1 MSLLGISAEAGESGS
16 VVRLSGEADL
26 SDVGQLGDALS
37 ALISSGARHLTVDLS
52 GLRFADS
59 AAIGTLVEAH
69 LALKRQG
76 GTLELAEL
84 QPEVARTLSLL
95 GVDQVIPVRPQAD
108 PVPAEAGTGSSLPDA
123 YRSTRPVR
131 RNAAGQVGADLP
143 RTGDEFTC
151 LEVPGRI
158 DRQGVDVQAEQFQN
172 AAQRRTAGPQP
183 GHPGS
188 DYGGTTFHFLD
199 ASPAEAL
206 SQARDAAGGQDVR
219 LGGGPSVVRDF
230 LAGGLVDHMHV
241 VQVPIVLGR
250 GVRLWD
256 GLESLE
262 EAYNIEAVSTPSGVT
277 RLTFTAK
284 SR

>member
-1 MSLLGISAEAGESGS
+1 MGLHSFLHPLLCRAIRRRRESVRVFTSGRCGERGRSTLHGVSLLGISAEAGESGS

-131 RNAAGQVGADLP
+131 RAGVSFAYSVAD
-143 RTGDEFTC
+143 
-151 LEVPGRI
+151 VP
-158 DRQGVDVQAEQFQN
+158 V
-172 AAQRRTAGPQP
+172 
-183 GHPGS
+183 
-188 DYGGTTFHFLD
+188 
-199 ASPAEAL
+199 SPEN
-206 SQARDAAGGQDVR
+206 
-219 LGGGPSVVRDF
+219 PF
-230 LAGGLVDHMHV
+230 
-241 VQVPIVLGR
+241 P
-250 GVRLWD
+250 
-256 GLESLE
+256 
-262 EAYNIEAVSTPSGVT
+262 
-277 RLTFTAK
+277 
-284 SR
+284 